1 MERKREEMLDL
12 ERVDWI
18 TDGISGTGF
27 GSVSVMLIWFLVGLL
42 NFRCSAIVV
51 DEEEA
56 EAEVSVRNGMAFFGL
71 VWLFYKRERKRNVNE
86 EYQNFGID

>member
-1 MERKREEMLDL
+1 MESKREEMLDL

-27 GSVSVMLIWFLVGLL
+27 ASISVMLIWFLVVLL
-42 NFRCSAIVV
+42 SFRCSAIVAD

-56 EAEVSVRNGMAFFGL
+56 KVSARNGIAFFL
-71 VWLFYKRERKRNVNE
+71 
-86 EYQNFGID
+86 

>member
-1 MERKREEMLDL
+1 MESKREEMLDL

-27 GSVSVMLIWFLVGLL
+27 ASISVMLIWFLVVLL
-42 NFRCSAIVV
+42 SFRCSAIVAD

-56 EAEVSVRNGMAFFGL
+56 KVSARNGIAFFF
-71 VWLFYKRERKRNVNE
+71 VKKKKIWLWLIYEERKGNCNE
-86 EYQNFGID
+86 E